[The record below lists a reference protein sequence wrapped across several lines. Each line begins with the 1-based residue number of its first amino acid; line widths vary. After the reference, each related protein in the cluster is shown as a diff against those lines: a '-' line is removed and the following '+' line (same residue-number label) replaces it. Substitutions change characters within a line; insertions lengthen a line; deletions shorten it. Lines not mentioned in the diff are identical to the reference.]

1 MKRVFSSLW
10 FGRKNDS
17 GKGEEEE
24 EIIIV
29 EEEKEAKYQKQLR
42 EDEEYA
48 RKLFE
53 EEERKERERIA
64 QEKADEELAKKISE
78 SYSPPHLPPPPPAP
92 SSDEFPTGAEIV
104 EWNPSA
110 SRRNE
115 QIENDELLAISLS
128 LSDLDSREI
137 GPYNEAGYD
146 DGDVQ
151 YLGTKR
157 PKVEEYTEK
166 ENEAGDKRTSMLI
179 ASVKD
184 ELRMPEVDIHSLL
197 CEFNRLIFYGKL
209 DSVSISWSSQM
220 KLCAGVCKY
229 SRGGF
234 CEVRLSEPLLKFRPR
249 SDFLNTLLHEMIH
262 AYCKCFRIYISTYD
276 FVFLCS
282 ICNA

>member
-1 MKRVFSSLW
+1 MKRAFSSLW
-10 FGRKNDS
+10 FGRKNDPVVEEEE
-17 GKGEEEE
+17 EEEE
-24 EIIIV
+24 EIVVV

-64 QEKADEELAKKISE
+64 QEKADEELAKKLSE
-78 SYSPPHLPPPPPAP
+78 SYSPPNLPPPPPAP
-92 SSDEFPTGAEIV
+92 SSDEYSTGAEIV

-128 LSDLDSREI
+128 LSDLDGREM
-137 GPYNEAGYD
+137 GSYNEAGYD
-146 DGDVQ
+146 DDDVQ

-157 PKVEEYTEK
+157 QKVEDEYTEK

-197 CEFNRLIFYGKL
+197 YEFNRLIFYGKL

-262 AYCKCFRIYISTYD
+262 AYRKYF
-276 FVFLCS
+276 
-282 ICNA
+282 